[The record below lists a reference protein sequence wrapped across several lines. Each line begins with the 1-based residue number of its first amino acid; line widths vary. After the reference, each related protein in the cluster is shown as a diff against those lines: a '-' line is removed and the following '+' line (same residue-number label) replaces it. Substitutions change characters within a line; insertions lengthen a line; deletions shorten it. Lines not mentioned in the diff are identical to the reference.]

1 MSDRAI
7 VLASGGMDSCV
18 AAGLARDAGN
28 ELWLLHIAYGQLTA
42 RRERR
47 AFDEIASFYAVPDA
61 RRLVVDIAHLTMIGG
76 SALTD
81 SSIELPEGESP
92 DREGIP
98 VSYVPQRN
106 GNLLFIAASWADV
119 IEASSI
125 WAGMVEEDSSG
136 YPDCRRSF
144 VDAMELAIARG
155 NSDAHPDPEIVT
167 PLIAMRK
174 SEIVGTGVRIGAPLH
189 LTWSC
194 YQREDVACG
203 VCDSCALRL
212 RGFREAGVAD
222 PIPYER

>member
-98 VSYVPQRN
+98 DDRQPQQQHGRKYSYARPECLQR
-106 GNLLFIAASWADV
+106 
-119 IEASSI
+119 SI
-125 WAGMVEEDSSG
+125 CPAE
-136 YPDCRRSF
+136 R
-144 VDAMELAIARG
+144 
-155 NSDAHPDPEIVT
+155 
-167 PLIAMRK
+167 
-174 SEIVGTGVRIGAPLH
+174 TGHAPL
-189 LTWSC
+189 
-194 YQREDVACG
+194 
-203 VCDSCALRL
+203 LR
-212 RGFREAGVAD
+212 AGHSS
-222 PIPYER
+222 R